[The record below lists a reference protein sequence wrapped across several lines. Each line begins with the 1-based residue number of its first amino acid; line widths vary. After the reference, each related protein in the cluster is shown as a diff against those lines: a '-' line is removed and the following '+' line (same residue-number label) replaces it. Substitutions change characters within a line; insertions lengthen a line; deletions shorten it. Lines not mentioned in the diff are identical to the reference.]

1 MDTRSVNELYHY
13 GVKGMKW
20 GVRRAEKRAAR
31 ATRKVEK
38 KLTRAGQLEGAARYV
53 TNSAE
58 KKARVEI
65 RNAKNNEKVA
75 NQYASEGKRIRAGI
89 ARWAANESR
98 KSAKEIR
105 SQAREDAKVYLEKSK
120 HYRQKAS
127 KIATKK
133 NVSLGQDRVND
144 ILKRS
149 SREGYQ
155 NEKMFDQGMTT
166 LYGEDWRHSN

>member
-1 MDTRSVNELYHY
+1 MDNELYHY

-58 KKARVEI
+58 KRARVET
-65 RNAKNNEKVA
+65 RNARHNQKVA
-75 NQYASEGKRIRAGI
+75 DRYASEGKKIRAAIG
-89 ARWAANESR
+89 RWAANASR
-98 KSAKEIR
+98 ESAKQIR
-105 SQAREDAKVYLEKSK
+105 AQAREDAQRYIEQSNR
-120 HYRQKAS
+120 YRQKAS

-133 NVSLGQDRVND
+133 NVSLGQDRVNA

-155 NEKMFDQGMTT
+155 NEKEFDETMTK
-166 LYGEDWRHSN
+166 LYGEDWRHSND